1 VKALAPRALGGLVK
15 EAFAGWKA
23 DNCLSMGAALA
34 FYSLL
39 SMAPLLV
46 LVITIAGLA
55 IGRDEAQALL
65 MTQLSGLLGDTGAE
79 GVKVVLEAASRDKD
93 GILQTAVSF
102 LALVVGATTVFG
114 ELQDDLNRIWKCD
127 TAKAAGI
134 WAQVR
139 KRLLSF
145 GLIGAVGLLLLTSL
159 VVSAAISYLGTFL
172 GGSAIVAR
180 ILDLAGSLVITTLLF
195 ATIFKILPS
204 RRIPWGDVMLG
215 SLMTALLF
223 AVGKYLIGLYIGKSS
238 VASNF
243 GAAGTLVVVI
253 VWVYYSSQ
261 IFFLGAELTRAYS
274 LRHGSR
280 SADAAN
286 SDYGSPESM
295 VERAKRIVK
304 GEDPV
309 VPRGPGNRL
318 AT

>member
-1 VKALAPRALGGLVK
+1 MKALAPRALLGLAK
-15 EAFAGWKA
+15 EAFAGWKE

-46 LVITIAGLA
+46 LVITIAGLV
-55 IGRDEAQALL
+55 IGHDEAQSLL
-65 MTQLSGLLGDTGAE
+65 MAQLSGLLGDAGAE
-79 GVKVVLEAASRDKD
+79 GVKVVLDAASKDKD
-93 GILQTAVSF
+93 GILQTVVSF
-102 LALVVGATTVFG
+102 LALLVGATTVFG

-127 TAKAAGI
+127 TSRVAGI

-145 GLIGAVGLLLLTSL
+145 GLIAAVGLLLLTSL
-159 VVSAAISYLGTFL
+159 AVSAAISYVGSFL
-172 GGSAIVAR
+172 GGGAIVGR

-195 ATIFKILPS
+195 AVIFKILPS

-215 SLMTALLF
+215 SLTTALLF
-223 AVGKYLIGLYIGKSS
+223 GIGKYLIGLYIGKSA

-261 IFFLGAELTRAYS
+261 IFFMGAELTRAYS

-280 SADAAN
+280 RADAAN
-286 SDYGSPESM
+286 SDYGSNESM
-295 VERAKRIVK
+295 VERAKRIVE
-304 GEDPV
+304 GQDPAV
-309 VPRGPGNRL
+309 PGNRL
-318 AT
+318 PA